1 MKAINRF
8 NIFTMLKSLF
18 HGCVRDNKG
27 RDVKNTIIGKLL
39 QKFGFLDKEDFK
51 HWKNGEG
58 RYSHIL

>member
-1 MKAINRF
+1 
-8 NIFTMLKSLF
+8 MLKSLF